1 MKMKVISMIFT
12 NFASVRSL
20 FFSFFLESWSNWKQF
35 VETRTWKMVK
45 VNKVFEKMEGVSFHS
60 TIHFRG
66 RLHIFFGGTFATTG
80 TLSTT
85 QHQIYCGRSFLPS
98 PSFHSPPTPCP
109 SNFPLPLS
117 SFRFLPSSCL
127 IYDSSQSH
135 WWWNLLPF
143 FFHLPFLPSGPPCSF
158 LFEKKKLN

>member
-98 PSFHSPPTPCP
+98 PLFHSPP
-109 SNFPLPLS
+109 LPALPI
-117 SFRFLPSSCL
+117 FL
-127 IYDSSQSH
+127 
-135 WWWNLLPF
+135 F
-143 FFHLPFLPSGPPCSF
+143 PFLPFAFSLLLALFMIPRKVTGGGISF
-158 LFEKKKLN
+158 LFSFIYLSSLPDLLVLFSLKKKS